1 MKSAGQKEFM
11 KEAVIGCV
19 IVAAIL
25 LFGTI
30 ITGRN
35 ASEDTEA
42 AVHAVSLIVP

>member
-1 MKSAGQKEFM
+1 MEPEAHKGIVR
-11 KEAVIGCV
+11 EAVIGSV

-42 AVHAVSLIVP
+42 AFHAVSLM